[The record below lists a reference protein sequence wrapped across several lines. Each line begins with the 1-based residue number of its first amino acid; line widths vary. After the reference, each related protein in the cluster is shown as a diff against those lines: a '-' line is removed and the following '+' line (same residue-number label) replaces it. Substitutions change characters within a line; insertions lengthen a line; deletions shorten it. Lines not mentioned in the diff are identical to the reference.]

1 MTSAPEGLAPPDPAL
16 LDPFVHALRAAAAA
30 HVGRATGR
38 PSGGPGVSAAGAL
51 VAAPADLVDRAAEVV
66 LRSCCDTAWR
76 RGWLPAEVLH
86 QGRRSS
92 SVPVGR
98 LVAAAV
104 ANDHVDRRSTTLHPA
119 WVAHVEA
126 LELPP
131 ADGRPGWVTRWAAA
145 TGLPRSRSVALVV
158 QAVAQLSFLPPL
170 DPLLPPPG
178 ATSVP
183 VPSWYL
189 LGTDDA
195 GAHPVL
201 GRIRAL
207 LAKAESTTFEAEA
220 LAFTAKAHEL
230 MAKHAV
236 DTALVVGRTGERA
249 PREQAVAMRLCVDAP
264 YVDIK
269 STLLHVVAKATRGRV
284 VQHPSIALCTVV
296 GHPADLEAIEVLYT
310 SLLVQA
316 QRSLDDARRR
326 SGPAAGGRRFRSSF
340 LAAYAHR
347 IGQRL
352 EEVDRAVV
360 AEATATH
367 GATLVPL
374 LAARADAVDAF
385 IDEHFADLRTLRSRR
400 SYDPAGYASGRLA
413 AERATLAHG
422 EVT

>member
-1 MTSAPEGLAPPDPAL
+1 MTSAPDGLAPPDPAL
-16 LDPFVHALRAAAAA
+16 LDPFVHALRAAASA
-30 HVGRATGR
+30 HLGRATGR
-38 PSGGPGVSAAGAL
+38 AGSGAASAGGAL

-66 LRSCCDTAWR
+66 LRACCDTAWR
-76 RGWLPAEVLH
+76 RGWLPAELLH

-92 SVPVGR
+92 SAPVGR
-98 LVAAAV
+98 LVAAAI
-104 ANDHVDRRSTTLHPA
+104 ANDHVERRSTTLHPA

-131 ADGRPGWVTRWAAA
+131 ADGRAGWVTRWA
-145 TGLPRSRSVALVV
+145 TGTALPRARTVALVV
-158 QAVAQLSFLPPL
+158 QAIARLSFLPPL
-170 DPLLPPPG
+170 DALLPPPG
-178 ATSVP
+178 ATAVP

-189 LGTDDA
+189 FGTDDT

-236 DTALVVGRTGERA
+236 DTALVAGRSGDRS
-249 PREQAVAMRLCVDAP
+249 RGGQAVAMRLCIDAP

-269 STLLHVVAKATRGRV
+269 STLLHVVAKASRGRV
-284 VQHPSIALCTVV
+284 VQHPSVALCTVV
-296 GHPADLEAIEVLYT
+296 GHPADLQAIEVLYT

-316 QRSLDDARRR
+316 QTALDDARRR
-326 SGPAAGGRRFRSSF
+326 GGPAAGGRLFRSSF

-352 EEVDRAVV
+352 EEVSRAVV

-367 GATLVPL
+367 GAALVPL
-374 LAARADAVDAF
+374 LASRAEAVDAF
-385 IDEHFADLRTLRSRR
+385 IDAHFADLRTLRSRR

-413 AERATLAHG
+413 AERAHLAHG